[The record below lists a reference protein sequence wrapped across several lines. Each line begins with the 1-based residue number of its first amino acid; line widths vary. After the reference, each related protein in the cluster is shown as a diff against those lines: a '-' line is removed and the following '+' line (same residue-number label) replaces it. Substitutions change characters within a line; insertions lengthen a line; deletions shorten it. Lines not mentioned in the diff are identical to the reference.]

1 MAINP
6 SIAEPGGVTAAG
18 TSIASDERQALTP
31 GQLVWRR
38 FRKHRMALMG
48 SIGLILMMVFI
59 IGGSI
64 LIPESA
70 ANSTDLQAR
79 LSPPSATHWF
89 GTDSVGR
96 DVFNRVIYGGQ
107 ISLFIGVMAV
117 LFEVTL
123 GTTIGGVAAYFGGAA
138 DNILMRFTE
147 AMLAIPALFL
157 LIVLAKFIGRGV
169 GQVQILG
176 RTFSGSIGIV
186 IIVIGLTSWMF
197 LARIVR
203 ANVLAIREMDY
214 VAASKALGASNRRVF
229 FSHLVPNTLGAIIVA
244 ATLGL
249 AAAILLEAYVSFL
262 GLGVQPPT
270 STWGNMMQQAQSF
283 IIRGAWWMWVFP
295 SLCIILTILFV
306 NLLGDGLRDALD
318 PRSGKH
324 L

>member
-6 SIAEPGGVTAAG
+6 SLAEPGVSSMQPTAAEDR
-18 TSIASDERQALTP
+18 TTLTP

-38 FRKHRMALMG
+38 FRKHRMALVGAVGVVFM
-48 SIGLILMMVFI
+48 LLFI

-70 ANSTDLQAR
+70 ANSTDLTAR
-79 LSPPSATHWF
+79 LSPPTAEHWF

-117 LFEVTL
+117 LCEVAL
-123 GTTIGGVAAYFGGAA
+123 GTVIGGVAAYYGGVA
-138 DNILMRFTE
+138 DNVLMRFTE

-186 IIVIGLTSWMF
+186 ILVIGLTSWMF

-214 VAASKALGASNRRVF
+214 VSAAKALGASNRRVF

-249 AAAILLEAYVSFL
+249 ASAILLEADVSFL

-295 SLCIILTILFV
+295 SMCIILTILFV

-318 PRSGKH
+318 PRAGKH